1 MLVAVT
7 GASGLIGS
15 ALVRSLR
22 ADGHDVRRLVRR
34 DPSAADEVRWDPVR
48 RLLDPGD
55 LAGADAVVHLAGAG
69 IGDHRWTDEYRQ
81 QIRAS
86 RVDGTETIAAAI
98 AALDDKPRV
107 LLSGSAVGYY
117 GDTGENEADE
127 SSPRGS
133 GFLAE
138 VVDAWEAA
146 GAAAEQSGV
155 RVVHARSGVVL
166 SAAGGALG
174 KVLPLFRV
182 GLGGRLGSG
191 RQWMSWIAL
200 PDHVAAM
207 RWLLSHD
214 DITGAVNLTAP
225 EPVRNRDYTKA
236 IARAVHRPALA
247 AVPAPVLRTALGG
260 FADEGV
266 LVSQRVVPTRL
277 ERNGFAF
284 TYADVDSALG
294 AVVG

>member
-69 IGDHRWTDEYRQ
+69 IGDHRWTDDYRQ

-146 GAAAEQSGV
+146 GAAAKQSGV